1 MNSNGCRDSGV
12 SEVIGAVLLVGLV
25 VIGGAVVASFVSGQ
39 ATPREV
45 PHLNFG
51 VAVNSEDHLLT
62 LRHTG
67 GDTLLN
73 GTYRILL
80 DGVPVSPD
88 HYRNWSVNEPLEIP
102 GVTVF
107 KGSVIVTYLDGS
119 GGETVLRRVDFGD
132 ELNPGSHP
140 ENPEQPTG
148 PWTIH
153 GYKWNVTADGHPIG
167 PLKNVTMHLTKTQ
180 GDFSFP
186 DEGMTTNTTDDGY
199 YSFSVPPHEGYYRL
213 AEVVNL
219 TVWDPVSPQSGAYEL
234 IYRNHHQIS
243 GPALNFSN
251 YRLPPPPKKIS
262 GHKYNVTWKGAMVG
276 PLEGVVINLTLTSG

>member
-107 KGSVIVTYLDGS
+107 KGSVIVTYLD
-119 GGETVLRRVDFGD
+119 E
-132 ELNPGSHP
+132 
-140 ENPEQPTG
+140 
-148 PWTIH
+148 
-153 GYKWNVTADGHPIG
+153 IG
-167 PLKNVTMHLTKTQ
+167 RAHV
-180 GDFSFP
+180 
-186 DEGMTTNTTDDGY
+186 
-199 YSFSVPPHEGYYRL
+199 
-213 AEVVNL
+213 
-219 TVWDPVSPQSGAYEL
+219 
-234 IYRNHHQIS
+234 
-243 GPALNFSN
+243 
-251 YRLPPPPKKIS
+251 
-262 GHKYNVTWKGAMVG
+262 
-276 PLEGVVINLTLTSG
+276 